1 MEVHGPGGLSGPQ
14 RIDLDRIQ
22 AQRPAELNT
31 SPAVGDRAEIS
42 DVARL
47 LNRLAEVPD
56 IRADL
61 VAQLK
66 DLIHSGRYET
76 PERIAAAVDKIME
89 EL

>member
-22 AQRPAELNT
+22 AQRPAELT
-31 SPAVGDRAEIS
+31 RLRPSATERRYRMLPACSTACRSTGHSRGS
-42 DVARL
+42 
-47 LNRLAEVPD
+47 
-56 IRADL
+56 

-66 DLIHSGRYET
+66 ELIHSGRYET